1 MTEATLGDLL
11 RSAGGH
17 LDTAAGLP
25 DAALLDGSV
34 IAVTRQACRVVAAM
48 SHYLDDIV
56 PYSDYEKA
64 ARPRMEPW
72 MRAAVDA
79 REALTLVAAN
89 LDPDASSPGSASGH
103 GAAAAD
109 PLEASLTRAATSLI
123 AGRDLLHTHFV
134 TGADGIRSGHSDWS
148 AVVTSVP
155 VTRALLDEIAS
166 WSRPLAILAGQ
177 LTLASAADPAIPV
190 PVREGL
196 ARSRRWLLVAGAAI
210 KAGQRDHPVTAM
222 DIALLHAIP
231 ANALPKRRAPGEA
244 EPAAELCEGIAASAR
259 RLRLIAHRT
268 AGQAAWPP
276 KATAASWR
284 WTAKAAGIICHISET
299 ALRPLADGA
308 GHTTGQEIG
317 GAELDPA
324 TEAVAHT
331 GARWRQVAAAWNLMT
346 TETHGLNAPGIT
358 DTGDLVIRLGRLV
371 YGDPQWTPSRPQHA
385 QRRDPADL
393 PPGPASAAMIVAA
406 VHEAADALACVA
418 AAELQAVEAASRAG
432 RLYVPTR
439 SLPERYDVPRQFG
452 NATPDGVLPLLFAY
466 RQAASASL
474 GAARALD
481 TVAVTLGAP
490 SHILAAAR
498 AAVDP
503 AHDTSAPW
511 SETGQLPDL
520 ARTPSDP
527 RNAEGRR
534 LAGPVEQAVRRELV
548 APDPVLVLRAAAID
562 KAARELIAKAKEAS
576 RQLRTPRQ
584 PEDAARTGQPERTA
598 ARLAAQSFP
607 QEPATSPAGQHGTG
621 PPVPAAAPGPRRHPL
636 PQGRRH
642 LR

>member
-1 MTEATLGDLL
+1 
-11 RSAGGH
+11 
-17 LDTAAGLP
+17 
-25 DAALLDGSV
+25 
-34 IAVTRQACRVVAAM
+34 
-48 SHYLDDIV
+48 
-56 PYSDYEKA
+56 
-64 ARPRMEPW
+64 
-72 MRAAVDA
+72 
-79 REALTLVAAN
+79 
-89 LDPDASSPGSASGH
+89 
-103 GAAAAD
+103 
-109 PLEASLTRAATSLI
+109 
-123 AGRDLLHTHFV
+123 
-134 TGADGIRSGHSDWS
+134 
-148 AVVTSVP
+148 
-155 VTRALLDEIAS
+155 
-166 WSRPLAILAGQ
+166 
-177 LTLASAADPAIPV
+177 
-190 PVREGL
+190 
-196 ARSRRWLLVAGAAI
+196 
-210 KAGQRDHPVTAM
+210 
-222 DIALLHAIP
+222 
-231 ANALPKRRAPGEA
+231 
-244 EPAAELCEGIAASAR
+244 
-259 RLRLIAHRT
+259 
-268 AGQAAWPP
+268 
-276 KATAASWR
+276 
-284 WTAKAAGIICHISET
+284 
-299 ALRPLADGA
+299 
-308 GHTTGQEIG
+308 
-317 GAELDPA
+317 
-324 TEAVAHT
+324 
-331 GARWRQVAAAWNLMT
+331 MT

-371 YGDPQWTPSRPQHA
+371 YGDPQWTPSRPQRA
-385 QRRDPADL
+385 QRRDPAGL
-393 PPGPASAAMIVAA
+393 PPGPAGAAMIVAA

-481 TVAVTLGAP
+481 AVAVTLGAP

-527 RNAEGRR
+527 RNAQGRR

-548 APDPVLVLRAAAID
+548 APDPVLMLRAAAID
-562 KAARELIAKAKEAS
+562 KAARELIAEAKEAS

-584 PEDAARTGQPERTA
+584 AQDAARTGQPGRTA

-607 QEPATSPAGQHGTG
+607 QEPVTSPAGQHGTG